1 MRYTTELE
9 GDRLH
14 PRVVTSDGRKGGG
27 GGGERKITCLAGMAH
42 AQTHTHTHISTHSQ
56 THIYAWQV
64 CTIFVEK
71 INNCV
76 KIIRKKIRPF

>member
-42 AQTHTHTHISTHSQ
+42 AQTHIHT
-56 THIYAWQV
+56 
-64 CTIFVEK
+64 
-71 INNCV
+71 
-76 KIIRKKIRPF
+76 